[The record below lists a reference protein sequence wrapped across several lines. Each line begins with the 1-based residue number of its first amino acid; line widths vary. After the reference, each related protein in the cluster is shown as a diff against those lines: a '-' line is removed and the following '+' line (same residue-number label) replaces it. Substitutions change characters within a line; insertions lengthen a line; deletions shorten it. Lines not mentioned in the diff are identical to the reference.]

1 MQDPSPE
8 VVPAK
13 LEISGNRKVIVG
25 VTVFLAVVLSPF
37 CASVFL
43 LYSVISLRP
52 QVSFILSSLALSIKG
67 QCDNETEWCP
77 DDAAGYTLEWL
88 RLFLEK
94 QKKLLFFFLSFFNCF
109 FFSYFLIHILNVT
122 LTQTVICMCVSRLQ
136 YCMGVLGRSDDYS
149 SRSAHRLLPGLRLL
163 RECSQAPQRCHRGKP

>member
-1 MQDPSPE
+1 LQDPSPE
-8 VVPAK
+8 AVPAK

-94 QKKLLFFFLSFFNCF
+94 QKKLLFFFSFFNCF
-109 FFSYFLIHILNVT
+109 FFLFLDTHSQCYAYSDRHMYVCFT
-122 LTQTVICMCVSRLQ
+122 STVLH
-136 YCMGVLGRSDDYS
+136 GR
-149 SRSAHRLLPGLRLL
+149 AGA
-163 RECSQAPQRCHRGKP
+163 Q